1 MEDLTTRPVQAGVH
15 LKELLAS
22 VSAEHQWLAENVYV
36 RGEGNGATSG
46 GRGDAV
52 VDMAVVVERLQEAAV
67 RDCGAVLK
75 GVDAKSLP
83 PLPSFLPPPRTL

>member
-1 MEDLTTRPVQAGVH
+1 MEDLTTRARPVQAGVH

-22 VSAEHQWLAENVYV
+22 VPAEHQWLAENVYV
-36 RGEGNGATSG
+36 REGNGAGSG
-46 GRGDAV
+46 GRGEAI
-52 VDMAVVVERLQEAAV
+52 VDMGMVVERLQEAAV

-83 PLPSFLPPPRTL
+83 PSFLPPRTL